1 MKISK
6 LKDKLSS
13 HRNSNISIKSS
24 GILDKI
30 NEVIEIP
37 EKLEVDDR
45 FMWNMNTI
53 GVVSPDEI
61 CLLTTST
68 GVYSINRFA
77 ESLEIEYHMKTR
89 DIPGGTILVEQ
100 VPEIPQSHIGNPI
113 RLNINESRVSY
124 NKYIDNKEPKY
135 ESWILKLS
143 LSSDDLPF
151 PVDLYMKEYGY
162 MYIPDLIKDVS
173 EEVIDDALSLLYRL
187 DRTVK
192 IEKEEELQDE

>member
-77 ESLEIEYHMKTR
+77 ESLEIEYHM
-89 DIPGGTILVEQ
+89 
-100 VPEIPQSHIGNPI
+100 
-113 RLNINESRVSY
+113 
-124 NKYIDNKEPKY
+124 
-135 ESWILKLS
+135 
-143 LSSDDLPF
+143 
-151 PVDLYMKEYGY
+151 
-162 MYIPDLIKDVS
+162 
-173 EEVIDDALSLLYRL
+173 
-187 DRTVK
+187 
-192 IEKEEELQDE
+192 